1 MSRRTKPVDPT
12 LSLAHFFGAELRR
25 RREQKGWSQQ
35 DLADRVL
42 HGVDL
47 VRKVETA
54 ERFPSLTL
62 VSSFDDVLGANG
74 ALIRTLPL
82 LEREHALRSRRQSD
96 RGGVGVV
103 AADSDAAV
111 LDWLIEPGRDS
122 LAAERVDDADL
133 VMLDRLRT
141 GDGSVGA
148 GGTHPRV
155 VARIESGLDDLAA
168 RAPGLAVG
176 FLELA
181 GYQSVDLGADDRA
194 QRYYLRAL
202 RITSRAGDRR
212 YGGYL
217 VGVSI
222 AHLALHVDDA
232 AQAERF
238 ATAALRGTRSVCT
251 PTMRAAFHAVL
262 ARAHARRGD
271 EPGCTAALLQA
282 DIALERSV
290 PTEEPEWIRYFG
302 EADLA
307 DEKAHCLFDLGRDA
321 AAQREASGAVAVLDP
336 SRVRRLAMDTALQA
350 SAMAR
355 SGEVEGACVAGR
367 AAVGF
372 AARTASYRSVQRVTQ
387 MLAQLQPYTDL
398 PVVRELVDHAAVVLP
413 PPPMLRRAGR

>member
-25 RREQKGWSQQ
+25 RREQVGWSQQ

-54 ERFPSLTL
+54 ERFPSSTL
-62 VSSFDDVLGANG
+62 VTSCDDVLGANG
-74 ALIRTLPL
+74 ALIQTLPL
-82 LEREHALRSRRQSD
+82 LEREHALRSRRRPG
-96 RGGVGVV
+96 RGGFD

-111 LDWLIEPGRDS
+111 LDWLIEPPRARP
-122 LAAERVDDADL
+122 AAERVDDADL
-133 VMLDRLRT
+133 VILDRLRT
-141 GDGSVGA
+141 GDRRVGA
-148 GGTHPRV
+148 GATHSRV

-194 QRYYLRAL
+194 QRHYLRAM

-232 AQAERF
+232 ARAERF
-238 ATAALRGTRSVCT
+238 AGAALRGTRSVST
-251 PTMRAAFHAVL
+251 PAMRAAFHAVL
-262 ARAHARRGD
+262 ARARARRGD

-282 DIALERSV
+282 DTDLARSV
-290 PTEEPEWIRYFG
+290 PAEEPEWIRYFG

-307 DEKAHCLFDLGRDA
+307 DERAHCSFDLGRDTTA
-321 AAQREASGAVAVLDP
+321 HREASGAVAMLDP

-355 SGEVEGACVAGR
+355 SGEVEGACIAGR
-367 AAVGF
+367 AAVDF
-372 AARTASYRSVQRVTQ
+372 AACTTSYRSVQRVTQ
-387 MLAQLQPYTDL
+387 MLAQLQRHTDL
-398 PVVRELVDHAAVVLP
+398 LVVRELVDHAAAVLP
-413 PPPMLRRAGR
+413 PPPMLRRTGS